1 MMKKYLIFVGI
12 TPLALAISGCAS
24 ITQGTSQT
32 LTFNLEPK
40 EINCQVTRD
49 GDGTIGSVTY
59 QNSSLTVS
67 KDKDDIIVSCKA
79 EGYKPKSVKIVS
91 SASAAGVTGVLL
103 DFGITDMIT
112 GAMYK
117 YPDSH
122 NIALEKDK

>member
-1 MMKKYLIFVGI
+1 MYKKILRVFVTTFLVIMM
-12 TPLALAISGCAS
+12 ASCAS

-79 EGYKPKSVKIVS
+79 EGYKPKVVKIVS